1 MGTRGEAW
9 PSFGVVSI
17 LLFLLT
23 AGCASSATRMYS
35 GSAKPRGEVARLD
48 AGLFDVTQ
56 VDGATLKEG
65 ARFLELLPGCHSIR
79 VVLDWRE
86 GRQVPPGS
94 HGGMTVYGHL
104 EQRLTFDARA
114 GELYLVDLEIESL
127 EGPESDQ
134 NTWQARVVRSRFLL
148 DDQEASA
155 CHESREESGAPRIS
169 AAPMRGFQGTC
180 RDFGDPIG

>member
-1 MGTRGEAW
+1 
-9 PSFGVVSI
+9 
-17 LLFLLT
+17 
-23 AGCASSATRMYS
+23 MYS
-35 GSAKPRGEVARLD
+35 GSAKPGGEVARLD

-56 VDGATLKEG
+56 VDGATLKEA
-65 ARFLELLPGCHSIR
+65 ARFLEFLPGCHSIG

-104 EQRLTFDARA
+104 EQMLTFDARA

-134 NTWQARVVRSRFLL
+134 TTWKARVVRSRFLL

-155 CHESREESGAPRIS
+155 CHE
-169 AAPMRGFQGTC
+169 
-180 RDFGDPIG
+180 

>member
-9 PSFGVVSI
+9 PSFGVLSI

-35 GSAKPRGEVARLD
+35 GSAKPSGEVARLD

-65 ARFLELLPGCHSIR
+65 ARFLEFLPGCHSIG

-94 HGGMTVYGHL
+94 RGGMTVYGHL
-104 EQRLTFDARA
+104 EEMLTFDARA
-114 GELYLVDLEIESL
+114 GELYFVDLEIESL
-127 EGPESDQ
+127 EGSKPEQS
-134 NTWQARVVRSRFLL
+134 TWKARVVRSRFLL
-148 DDQEASA
+148 DDEEASA
-155 CHESREESGAPRIS
+155 CHR
-169 AAPMRGFQGTC
+169 
-180 RDFGDPIG
+180 